1 MEKQTVII
9 EYYVNT
15 QYWLD
20 AYHAKYGVLDHEFAQ
35 KLNDSTPDNMR
46 HFTMSFNNE
55 KLVILNKDKNEINT
69 FYYKDFFALKK
80 LKMAIYFLSIIKIF
94 ILLVNN
100 L

>member
-1 MEKQTVII
+1 MEKQTVVI

-20 AYHAKYGVLDHEFAQ
+20 AYYAKYGVLDHDFAQ

-55 KLVILNKDKNEINT
+55 KLVILNKEKMKLILSIIRI
-69 FYYKDFFALKK
+69 FFALKK